1 MKLIERIRRR
11 AWRPSSAPPPVEA
24 LNFYSKL
31 VEPGDLCFDVGANV
45 GDRTAIFL
53 ELGATVVAIEPQERC
68 VAELRRRFGRRG
80 DVTVV
85 PAALGSTVGSA
96 PMRVGTA
103 STVSTMSRLWEQ
115 RVRESKRFGDT
126 EWRDEI
132 VVPVTTLDL
141 VIADFG
147 MPRFCKIDV
156 EGYELEV
163 LSGLSRVIPIMS
175 FEWTPETTEITSACI
190 DRVGLIGATAFNLS
204 LGESMAFELENW
216 VTEARLRA
224 HLATIPADINHF
236 GDVYARAS
244 VA

>member
-1 MKLIERIRRR
+1 M
-11 AWRPSSAPPPVEA
+11 APIVGSTPVEA

-156 EGYELEV
+156 EGYELRGPERTE
-163 LSGLSRVIPIMS
+163 SRDSNHVVRMD
-175 FEWTPETTEITSACI
+175 AG
-190 DRVGLIGATAFNLS
+190 DHGDHVGVYRQS
-204 LGESMAFELENW
+204 
-216 VTEARLRA
+216 RA
-224 HLATIPADINHF
+224 HR
-236 GDVYARAS
+236 GDSLQS
-244 VA
+244 VTWRIDGFRTRELGY